1 MYNGNE
7 CPVCILEQTDCCQ
20 PSINFKF
27 LGSCNF
33 KQETHMIHSKL
44 KEIVILQVS
53 ENRKGKENEGSLM
66 YKYFLLPSEI

>member
-1 MYNGNE
+1 
-7 CPVCILEQTDCCQ
+7 
-20 PSINFKF
+20 
-27 LGSCNF
+27 
-33 KQETHMIHSKL
+33 MIHSKL